1 MVNEKIPKLLC
12 LADSDDLE
20 LTQWGH
26 IRHVTSVLPGTTN
39 AFLAP
44 PGLPTMPFEQTNDN
58 RLSTASDSALHELF
72 GNIKN
77 QTDVLEKMRQDKAEE
92 NKEKNNTFDSLHQE
106 VGSQCFVNEWRKRS
120 FWAGRDL

>member
-1 MVNEKIPKLLC
+1 
-12 LADSDDLE
+12 
-20 LTQWGH
+20 
-26 IRHVTSVLPGTTN
+26 
-39 AFLAP
+39 
-44 PGLPTMPFEQTNDN
+44 MPFEQTNDN